1 MRRALLARDGVV
13 AAEFV
18 VDESVTPGGL
28 SFEPGMPTHLPR
40 YKVHPA
46 DATTIWSTVVGD
58 YTVVA
63 VVMAGSDDIER
74 APGFEGDWPG
84 LR

>member
-1 MRRALLARDGVV
+1 VV
-13 AAEFV
+13 
-18 VDESVTPGGL
+18 PGGL

-40 YKVHPA
+40 YRVHPA
-46 DATTIWSTVVGD
+46 DATTIWSTVVDG

-63 VVMAGSDDIER
+63 VVMADSDVIER

-84 LR
+84 MR